1 MATVVTLSA
10 PYGAGGSYVGPRLAE
25 RLGVPFVDRAIPGEV
40 AQRLSVPL
48 AEAIRHDESPG
59 SVFDRFIRALAPAG
73 LPFGAR
79 PMLEHELIDENAYRA
94 ATEQVIRDEAGRR
107 GGVIL
112 GRAAAIVLRDHPGA
126 LHTRLHGPRERRLE
140 RAMAIEA
147 IERDEAERRMADNDR
162 AREAYVRHFYGV
174 DPSAAELYHVTID
187 TTVIDLDVCVDLLA
201 AAAAS
206 RAVIMQGGGASGTHS
221 P

>member
-10 PYGAGGSYVGPRLAE
+10 PYGAGGAYVGPRLAE

-48 AEAIRHDESPG
+48 AEAVRHDESPG

-79 PMLEHELIDENAYRA
+79 PMLEHEFVDENAYRA
-94 ATEQVIRDEAGRR
+94 ATEQVIREEAGRR

-112 GRAAAIVLRDHPGA
+112 GRAAAIVLGDHPNA
-126 LHTRLHGPRERRLE
+126 LHVRLHGSRERRLE

-147 IERDEAERRMADNDR
+147 IDREEAERRMADNDR
-162 AREAYVRHFYGV
+162 AREAYVQHFYGV
-174 DPSAAELYHVTID
+174 DPSDSKLYHVMLD
-187 TTVIDLDVCVDLLA
+187 TTVIDLDVCVDLIA
-201 AAAAS
+201 AAAES
-206 RAVIMQGGGASGTHS
+206 RIR
-221 P
+221 

>member
-10 PYGAGGSYVGPRLAE
+10 PYGAGGSYVGPRLAA
-25 RLGVPFVDRAIPGEV
+25 RLSVPFVDRAIPGEV

-48 AEAIRHDESPG
+48 AEAVRHDESPG

-94 ATEQVIRDEAGRR
+94 VTEQVLRDEAGAR
-107 GGVIL
+107 GGVLL
-112 GRAAAIVLRDHPGA
+112 GRAAAIVLKDHPSA
-126 LHTRLHGPRERRLE
+126 LHVRLHGPRERRLE

-147 IERDEAERRMADNDR
+147 IDREEAERRMADNDR
-162 AREAYVRHFYGV
+162 AREAYVQHFYGV
-174 DPSAAELYHVTID
+174 DPSAAKLYHLTID
-187 TTVIDLDVCVDLLA
+187 TSTIDLDVCVDLIA
-201 AAAAS
+201 AAAES
-206 RAVIMQGGGASGTHS
+206 LVRS
-221 P
+221 